1 MNCHGA
7 LDDTYIKVN
16 VSVVDRPR
24 YRTQKDEVETNVLDI
39 CDTKGD
45 FVFIL
50 PGWEGSVADSRA
62 NVIIY
67 RSGVVSGNAFETP
80 KEFFNMKHSS
90 AQNVMTYAEEF
101 DDEDGGDSIH
111 ATTNGD
117 DITYIEA
124 SNEWAQWRD
133 ALVSSMF
140 NE

>member
-24 YRTQKDEVETNVLDI
+24 YRTQKDEVETNVLDGYYYL
-39 CDTKGD
+39 CNAGY
-45 FVFIL
+45 
-50 PGWEGSVADSRA
+50 PNA
-62 NVIIY
+62 NSFLAPY
-67 RSGVVSGNAFETP
+67 RGQRYHLEEWCGAGNAFETP

-90 AQNVMTYAEEF
+90 AQNMTYAEEF

-133 ALVSSMF
+133 ALASSMF